1 MTEFADLFA
10 ELRRVMLEAAPAARV
25 AKDTPG
31 DLVLQSHDTDPRT
44 GKPVWFG
51 AVAAKRSY
59 VAYHLF
65 PLYEDPDLGR
75 DLPPELARR
84 RHGKSCFNFKIAE
97 PPLFEALAGLTRAAA
112 LAREVDR

>member
-1 MTEFADLFA
+1 MSDFADVFA
-10 ELRRVMLEAAPAARV
+10 ELRRVMLDAAPGARV
-25 AKDTPG
+25 AKDAPG
-31 DLVLQSHDTDPRT
+31 DLVLHAHDTDPCT

-51 AVAAKRSY
+51 AVAVKRSY

-65 PLYEDPDLGR
+65 PLYEEPDLGR

-84 RHGKSCFNFKIAE
+84 RQGKSCFNFKTVA

-112 LAREVDR
+112 AASGVDR